1 LKSKVDYKRSDLPVF
16 IQKMQQLAEDQRQ
29 ELELAIIKRG
39 KYQLRPQYR
48 YLEVPE
54 AKWFSLTQDQRQ
66 AHLKKFAQV
75 CVGEDSNEQV
85 SSHSSAEDVPL
96 SVDVND
102 AASNSTVPL
111 SIYQGIWSKA
121 SNLIRMEAAMASS
134 PGYAA
139 EAWTVRSATSNGFHI
154 VHTWVR
160 WQVCM

>member
-1 LKSKVDYKRSDLPVF
+1 
-16 IQKMQQLAEDQRQ
+16 MQQLAEDQRQ

-39 KYQLRPQYR
+39 KYQLQPQYR

-75 CVGEDSNEQV
+75 RVGEDSNEQV

-121 SNLIRMEAAMASS
+121 SKLIRMEGVTASAT
-134 PGYAA
+134 GYAA
-139 EAWTVRSATSNGFHI
+139 EARTVRSATSNGFHI
-154 VHTWVR
+154 VTPESGPWASVPTV
-160 WQVCM
+160 WL